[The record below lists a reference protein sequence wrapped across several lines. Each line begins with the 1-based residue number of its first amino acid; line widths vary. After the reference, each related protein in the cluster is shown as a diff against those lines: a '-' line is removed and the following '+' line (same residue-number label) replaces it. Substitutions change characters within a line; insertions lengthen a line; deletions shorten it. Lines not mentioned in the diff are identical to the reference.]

1 MAEYTELTFD
11 DAPFGDQESFYIMG
25 GYQFDKVLVHVTYG
39 TDKEVI
45 SNYTSDV
52 PFGLAPGLDILKAG
66 TQGLLESQNVEEDYI
81 TIGARYEFHDSA
93 AVKVEYTDFSNDNNS
108 ASDAGLFR
116 VALVTVF

>member
-1 MAEYTELTFD
+1 MA
-11 DAPFGDQESFYIMG
+11 

-39 TDKEVI
+39 TDEEGI
-45 SNYTSDV
+45 SNYTSNV
-52 PFGLAPGLDILKAG
+52 PFGLDPGLDALKSG
-66 TQGLLESQNVEEDYI
+66 TQSILASQNIEEDYI

-108 ASDAGLFR
+108 VNDAGLFR